1 MMTSVLKI
9 FVMKVA
15 LVGERFI
22 NTIEIKMTFIS
33 ISKSHDEKRETSIDT
48 NSI

>member
-22 NTIEIKMTFIS
+22 NTIEIKMTFYFNI
-33 ISKSHDEKRETSIDT
+33 KKL
-48 NSI
+48 